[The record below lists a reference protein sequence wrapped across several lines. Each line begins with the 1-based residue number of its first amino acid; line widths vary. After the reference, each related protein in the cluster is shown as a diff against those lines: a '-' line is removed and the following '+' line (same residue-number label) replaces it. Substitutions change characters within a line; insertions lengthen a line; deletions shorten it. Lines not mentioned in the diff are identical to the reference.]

1 MKTIK
6 EKIEWVLN
14 QHRNTNHKYDGYLP
28 YEYHLKM
35 TVRVLERFSHHV
47 EDISIQDITLACYS
61 HDLIEDTRISYN
73 DVKSIL
79 GYNVAE
85 LVYALT
91 EEKGK
96 NRKER
101 LSEKYY
107 SGLRDIKYGIFIKLC
122 DVISNV
128 EYCKMS
134 GSSMIEM
141 YRKEF
146 DYFTE
151 QIGYNGNFHYKDM
164 YDYLKSI
171 LF

>member
-6 EKIEWVLN
+6 EKIEWIFE
-14 QHRNTNHKYDGYLP
+14 QHRSTNHKYDYLP
-28 YEYHLKM
+28 YEYHLNM
-35 TVRVLERFSHHV
+35 TVSVFNRFKHHV
-47 EDISIQDITLACYS
+47 EDISEYNVMLACYG
-61 HDLIEDTRISYN
+61 HDLIEDARVSYN
-73 DVKSIL
+73 DVKSVL
-79 GYNVAE
+79 GYQVAE
-85 LVYALT
+85 LIYAMT

-101 LSEKYY
+101 LNEKYY
-107 SGLRDIKYGIFIKLC
+107 QGLKDTKYGVFIKLC

-128 EYCKMS
+128 EYSKMS

-151 QIGYNGNFHYKDM
+151 QIGYNENFHYKDM